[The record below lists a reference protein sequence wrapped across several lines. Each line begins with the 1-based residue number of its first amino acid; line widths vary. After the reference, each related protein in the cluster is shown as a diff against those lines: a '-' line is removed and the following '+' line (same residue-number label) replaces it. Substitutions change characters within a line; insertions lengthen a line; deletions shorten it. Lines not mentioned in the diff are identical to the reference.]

1 MIAGDDDDPD
11 PSRATAGDCVGGL
24 RPGRVKQRRQAHLVL
39 GVLAAKRRLDVAEVT
54 APARRNRQGHSA
66 LSRRDVRTYRLAT
79 AGGLVGSGRQ
89 PEADAWA
96 APGRA
101 WEVVSMMFWYGGP
114 WAVRHSGLMWGGSV
128 AFWAQLVWGAYIV
141 NTGRTRQ

>member
-1 MIAGDDDDPD
+1 MIRIPAVRQ
-11 PSRATAGDCVGGL
+11 RATASASS
-24 RPGRVKQRRQAHLVL
+24 GRVGSKQRRQAHLVL

-54 APARRNRQGHSA
+54 ARARRNRQGHSA

-96 APGRA
+96 APGRT
-101 WEVVSMMFWYGGP
+101 WEVVSMMFWYGGH
-114 WAVRHSGLMWGGSV
+114 WAVLQAGLILVGMIAFLALLISV
-128 AFWAQLVWGAYIV
+128 A
-141 NTGRTRQ
+141 